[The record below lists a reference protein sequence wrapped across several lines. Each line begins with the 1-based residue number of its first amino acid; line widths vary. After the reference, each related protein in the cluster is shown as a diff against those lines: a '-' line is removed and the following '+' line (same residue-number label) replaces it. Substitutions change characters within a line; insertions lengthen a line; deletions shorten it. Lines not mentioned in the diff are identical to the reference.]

1 MLKESTYLQRKIFRT
16 PWHID
21 VASWHCGLHKTN
33 EGASTWSVRL
43 RLITEKR
50 IIHQQEERLKII
62 LKNAP
67 WASLLP
73 EKQTWSAIGLQRQLI
88 AMLDAET
95 ETERDRSLH
104 GSRDAMQQHV
114 QDIFRKLRSWISNNC
129 KRHSTFSASTV
140 GIADAQFSRELLS
153 WSSNK
158 FLAFFSFHIQ
168 CLHRR
173 SAGSLSLS
181 LTTFSHDNARL
192 AHVFVSYAHIIPS
205 FLSHSMP

>member
-21 VASWHCGLHKTN
+21 VASWHCGQHKTN
-33 EGASTWSVRL
+33 GGPSTWSVRL

-62 LKNAP
+62 LKSAP

-88 AMLDAET
+88 AMLDAQRER
-95 ETERDRSLH
+95 ERDLH

-140 GIADAQFSRELLS
+140 GSADAQFSRELLS

-158 FLAFFSFHIQ
+158 FLAFFSFHVQ
-168 CLHRR
+168 CLHSR
-173 SAGSLSLS
+173 SAGSLSL
-181 LTTFSHDNARL
+181 
-192 AHVFVSYAHIIPS
+192 
-205 FLSHSMP
+205 